1 MYLLFVGLIVLAAIL
16 MCFVVL
22 IQNSKGGGLASSF
35 ASSNQIMGVRK
46 TTEFIEKL
54 TWGLAAFMVVLS
66 IATAYVLPTAPADS
80 SVIME
85 QAVKEGATNPLNAPS
100 GFAAPQT
107 NDAATAEPA
116 APADSAQ

>member
-1 MYLLFVGLIVLAAIL
+1 MDLLRSGLIVLAALL

-46 TTEFIEKL
+46 TTDFIEKL
-54 TWGLAAFMVVLS
+54 TWGLAAFMVACSVL
-66 IATAYVLPTAPADS
+66 TAYFVPAAHTDS

-85 QAVKEGATNPLNAPS
+85 EAVKEGATNPLNAPS

-107 NDAATAEPA
+107 NDAATETPA
-116 APADSAQ
+116 PSDSAQ